1 MSPRTRHKEPVGHAV
16 VPDFHVAVACADRPE
31 LGSSPVLVGGDPR
44 KRGRIVGLTSDLRR
58 LGIAEGMG
66 VAEALAR
73 APSARWVRTDMAR
86 AREVSG
92 HLRAAMRRAIGAVEC
107 AGLAGFYF
115 RAPADSAVAYALG
128 ERLVALVDTELGL
141 GLRVGVAPARFAAAL
156 VAEDVGTRGVA
167 VLTPEA
173 LEAYL
178 LALGV
183 ERLPAVG
190 PKTTSRLLE
199 LGVKDVAGLRA
210 LGPERLELLLGSGG
224 RALWLLANA
233 EDPKPLRVRR
243 HPTTLSREEKLPA
256 GDPGVFE
263 GVVAR
268 LATRLELALRR
279 DGLGASRIA
288 LRLTSADA
296 RSRTRSRGLW
306 PPAMSA
312 GDVAAAARDL
322 FERAEIEP
330 GTLRR
335 VGIVLKGL
343 EVAGAESRQLDLF

>member
-1 MSPRTRHKEPVGHAV
+1 MSPRTRHPEPVAHAV
-16 VPDFHVAVACADRPE
+16 VPDFHVAVARTDRPE
-31 LGSSPVLVGGDPR
+31 LLSVPVLVGGDPA
-44 KRGRIVGLTSDLRR
+44 KRGRIVGLTPDLRR
-58 LGIAEGMG
+58 LGIAEGMR

-92 HLRAAMRRAIGAVEC
+92 QLRAAMRRAIGAVES

-115 RAPADSAVAYALG
+115 RAPADAAEARALG
-128 ERLVALVDTELGL
+128 ERLVALVETEIGL
-141 GLRVGVAPARFAAAL
+141 ALRVGVAPARFAAAL
-156 VAEDVGTRGVA
+156 VAEDVGARGVA
-167 VLTPEA
+167 VLTPA
-173 LEAYL
+173 AFEAYL

-190 PKTTSRLLE
+190 PKTAARLLE

-210 LGPERLELLLGSGG
+210 LGSERLELLLGSAG

-256 GDPGVFE
+256 GDPGGSD

-268 LATRLELALRR
+268 LATRLEQALRR

-296 RSRTRSRGLW
+296 RSRTRSRALC
-306 PPAMSA
+306 PPATSA

-322 FERAEIEP
+322 FALADVDP
-330 GTLRR
+330 GSLRR